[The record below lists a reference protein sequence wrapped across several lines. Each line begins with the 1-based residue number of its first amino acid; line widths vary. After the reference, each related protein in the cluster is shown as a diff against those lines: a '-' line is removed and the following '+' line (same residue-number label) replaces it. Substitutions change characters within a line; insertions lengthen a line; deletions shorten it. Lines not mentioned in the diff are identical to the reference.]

1 MQYFF
6 VNIQYR
12 MFDKVVNEDLK
23 TVLNLNIVLL

>member
-23 TVLNLNIVLL
+23 AVLNLNIVLL